1 MQNNNINLPS
11 ESILL
16 LPDKRL
22 RKNYFQSDVFKS
34 FENKEINKNK
44 EQKEQND
51 QLIKDLEDIL
61 LCCICLQYLD
71 NPVNNPTCCSHYACK
86 SCLDKYFQNKNSNI
100 VPCPMCR
107 RLIKKKNLIKVPI
120 VESIKEILKDVKNSR
135 MDDNNLI
142 IEEKC
147 KAHPNNQI
155 FYICLDCQTKMCPI
169 CNEEKKKHEN
179 HQLVNYERYVKLFNF
194 IQTNFTGIKENIKER
209 ETIIKEYKEL
219 YILLEQQKNSYL
231 ECLSDISLK
240 IQNIY
245 KKNQEKINKM
255 IGESMKT
262 IAELRNFMLNIKYHI
277 SSQFKKYYDDIENL
291 EEIKE
296 EIKKRVDKKKLKEI
310 NINENI
316 DIKNKSLKQLNL
328 ILPKQFSIAFNQ
340 KDFLNFGHVRCF
352 VDENKNYEFGLELS
366 EDKRLINIYLDIK
379 RIIDGQSND
388 SSYVVFVEYG
398 LNKKKIYLKSIE
410 LNKEYYSY
418 ENSLLIEEL
427 FDEKEKNVE
436 IKLTFSYINIK

>member
-1 MQNNNINLPS
+1 MINNNFQT

-16 LPDKRL
+16 LPGERP
-22 RKNYFQSDVFKS
+22 RNNYFNSQIFLDLQKKNIN
-34 FENKEINKNK
+34 ENDEPK
-44 EQKEQND
+44 D
-51 QLIKDLEDIL
+51 RLVKDLEDIL
-61 LCCICLQYLD
+61 LCCICREYLD
-71 NPVNNPTCCSHYACK
+71 NPVNDPTCCPHYACK
-86 SCLDKYFQNKNSNI
+86 SCFDKYFQSKNSNI
-100 VPCPMCR
+100 VPCPICR
-107 RLIKKKNLIKVPI
+107 GLIKKRNLIKIPI

-169 CNEEKKKHEN
+169 CNEERKKHEN

-194 IQTNFTGIKENIKER
+194 IQTSFTGIKENIKER

-231 ECLSDISLK
+231 DFLNDISLK

-245 KKNQEKINKM
+245 KENQDNINKM

-277 SSQFKKYYDDIENL
+277 SSQFKKSYDDIENL

-296 EIKKRVDKKKLKEI
+296 EIKKRVDKLKLKEI
-310 NINENI
+310 NKNENI
-316 DIKNKSLKQLNL
+316 DMKNKSIKNL
-328 ILPKQFSIAFNQ
+328 SGIIQNQFIISFNKKQFIENGNVS
-340 KDFLNFGHVRCF
+340 CF
-352 VDENKNYEFGLELS
+352 VDKDKNYSFGIELS
-366 EDKRLINIYLDIK
+366 ENKKLINAYLGIQK
-379 RIIDGQSND
+379 IINNEPND
-388 SSYVVFVEYG
+388 RTYIVFIEYG
-398 LNKKKIYLKSIE
+398 LNNKRLYLKSTEEYDEFSLYEKMLPVNE
-410 LNKEYYSY
+410 LIDDND
-418 ENSLLIEEL
+418 I
-427 FDEKEKNVE
+427 FVT
-436 IKLTFSYINIK
+436 IKITFLSINIK